1 MRRICTEGRGA
12 QTVTLVDYLAS
23 GMALVA
29 IPERSKGPESKG
41 WNKRENVITD
51 VEDAVD
57 LTGNIGLAHAYCT
70 PTSTMALDIDDLPKA
85 RVLLAERGVDLDA
98 LLEADDAVQ
107 IFSGREGRA
116 KLVYRLP
123 AGVAPIRTKQIED
136 PKTGDM
142 WLEFRC
148 ASANGLTMQD
158 VLPPSIHPE
167 TGKPYEWA
175 GKGSWRSIP
184 EIPDQLLQ
192 FWQSQLKPTT
202 KPSSRADMAADD
214 SLVITLPP
222 ETIRDLRSALLSMRA
237 DDHGL
242 WVKAG
247 MALKPLGDI
256 GRGLWLEWSLTS
268 EKSQHD

>member
-1 MRRICTEGRGA
+1 M
-12 QTVTLVDYLAS
+12 LLAS
-23 GMALVA
+23 EYVTHGLALVP
-29 IPERSKGPESKG
+29 IPIRQKKPVTPG
-41 WNKRENVITD
+41 WNRPENAIV
-51 VEDAVD
+51 DAE
-57 LTGNIGLAHAYCT
+57 LASQIEGNIGLAHAYCS
-70 PTSTMALDIDDLPKA
+70 PPTMALDIDDLPKA
-85 RVLLAERGVDLDA
+85 RAWLGERGVDLDA
-98 LLEADDAVQ
+98 LLEADDGVQ
-107 IFSGREGRA
+107 ILSGRKGRA
-116 KLVYRLP
+116 KLLYRLP
-123 AGVAPIRTKQIED
+123 PEAAPIRIKQITD

-142 WLEFRC
+142 VLEFRC
-148 ASANGLTMQD
+148 ASGNGLTIQD

-175 GKGSWRSIP
+175 GKGNWRSIP

-192 FWQSQLKPTT
+192 VWQSQLKPTT

-214 SLVITLPP
+214 SSVITLPP

-268 EKSQHD
+268 EKSQYD